1 MGSLSSIYIK
11 KEVLETLLKVT
22 DKKGE
27 KGIEL
32 TISIGEETNT
42 YGQNLS
48 AYVSQSKEQRE
59 AKKEKYYV
67 GNGKVFWTDGK
78 ISVAVKKEEVH
89 EAKPIQN
96 EVEDDLPFWENPNL
110 KLLIETFDLH
120 PLIWGCFYL
129 DYLESF

>member
-78 ISVAVKKEEVH
+78 ITVAVKKEEVH
-89 EAKPIQN
+89 EAKPITK
-96 EVEDDLPFWENPNL
+96 EEEPDDLPF
-110 KLLIETFDLH
+110 
-120 PLIWGCFYL
+120 
-129 DYLESF
+129 

>member
-96 EVEDDLPFWENPNL
+96 EVEDDLPF
-110 KLLIETFDLH
+110 
-120 PLIWGCFYL
+120 
-129 DYLESF
+129 

>member
-32 TISIGEETNT
+32 TISIGEETNN

-48 AYVSQSKEQRE
+48 AFVSQSKEQRE

-78 ISVAVKKEEVH
+78 ITVAAAKTEVH
-89 EAKPIQN
+89 NAKPIDN
-96 EVEDDLPFWENPNL
+96 EEESDDLPF
-110 KLLIETFDLH
+110 
-120 PLIWGCFYL
+120 
-129 DYLESF
+129 